1 MRSLTVGFGLLL
13 LSSCSTQYR
22 IGKTVNSLFIK
33 DPAMQAAH
41 IGIAVQDPD
50 QERYLYKFQSAKRFT
65 PASNT
70 KILSCYAAMK
80 YLPEK
85 LPAGIITE
93 LDTAVLLTPTGDP
106 SFLHPEFAEQPLF
119 DKLRS
124 LSKPVYLNTSVWKS
138 NALGSG
144 WSWDD
149 FSEAYMTER
158 SCFPVYGNVIQ
169 WFQEKS
175 KKENPS
181 LPGDTVDL
189 FIYSVPE
196 VDGPVDFGKSGDRF
210 DVSRNQHQ
218 NAFILKEGKESM
230 ASSKVPFITNGME
243 TGLSVLKDTL
253 NKTIWVADQSLVK
266 AASGRA
272 ADTIYSRLTD
282 SVLQKMMHRSDN
294 FYADMLLMMVSQQKL
309 KSMDEDAIISNIIK
323 QDFNLMPQ
331 PINWVDGSGLSR
343 YNQLT
348 PESLI
353 FILNKL
359 KAEQPWDRIKKIFP
373 SEGVGTLS
381 FYKERA
387 DDFII
392 AKTGTLGGVIC
403 LSGYVKSKKGK
414 WLTFSIMVNNHNTPT
429 AVIRKKM
436 ESLLETL

>member
-1 MRSLTVGFGLLL
+1 MKRLIVGFGLLL

-22 IGKTVNSLFIK
+22 IGKTVNSLFIN

-50 QERYLYKFQSAKRFT
+50 QEKYLYRFQSAKRFT

-124 LSKPVYLNTSVWKS
+124 ISKPVYLNTSVWKS
-138 NALGSG
+138 SALGSG

-158 SCFPVYGNVIQ
+158 SCFPIYGNVIQ

-175 KKENPS
+175 VKENPTF
-181 LPGDTVDL
+181 PGDTVDI
-189 FIYSVPE
+189 FVYSIPE
-196 VDGPVDFGKSGDRF
+196 VDGPVDFSKPGDRF
-210 DVSRNQHQ
+210 DVSRNQHT
-218 NAFILKEGKESM
+218 NSFTLKEGKESM
-230 ASSKVPFITNGME
+230 ASSKVPFITDGME
-243 TGLSVLKDTL
+243 TGLKVLKDTL
-253 NKTIWVADQSLVK
+253 HKTIGIADQSLIK
-266 AASGRA
+266 AASGRT
-272 ADTIYSRLTD
+272 ADTVYSRLTD

-294 FYADMLLMMVSQQKL
+294 FYADMLLLMVSQQKL

-323 QDFNLMPQ
+323 QDFNLLPQ
-331 PINWVDGSGLSR
+331 SVSWVDGSGLSR

-348 PESLI
+348 PESLVY
-353 FILNKL
+353 ILNKL
-359 KAEQPWDRIKKIFP
+359 KDEQPWDRIKQIFP
-373 SEGVGTLS
+373 SDGVGTLS
-381 FYKERA
+381 FYKQRT

-392 AKTGTLGGVIC
+392 AKTGTLSGVIC

-414 WLTFSIMVNNHNTPT
+414 WLTFSIMVNNHNTPN

-436 ESLLETL
+436 EALLESL

>member
-1 MRSLTVGFGLLL
+1 MKRLIVGFGLLL

-22 IGKTVNSLFIK
+22 IGKTVNSLFIN

-50 QERYLYKFQSAKRFT
+50 QEKYLYRFQSAKRFT

-106 SFLHPEFAEQPLF
+106 SFLHPEFPEQPLF

-124 LSKPVYLNTSVWKS
+124 ISKPVYLNTSVWKS
-138 NALGSG
+138 SALGSG

-175 KKENPS
+175 TKENPTF
-181 LPGDTVDL
+181 PGDTVDL
-189 FIYSVPE
+189 FVYSVPE
-196 VDGPVDFGKSGDRF
+196 VDGRVDFAKPGDRF
-210 DVSRNQHQ
+210 DVSRNHHM
-218 NAFILKEGKESM
+218 NAFTLKEGKESL

-243 TGLSVLKDTL
+243 TGLIVLKDTL
-253 NKTIWVADQSLVK
+253 HKTIAEADESLVR
-266 AASGRA
+266 AASGRT

-294 FYADMLLMMVSQQKL
+294 FYADMLLLMVSQQKL
-309 KSMDEDAIISNIIK
+309 KSMDENAIINSIIK
-323 QDFNLMPQ
+323 QDFNQLPQ
-331 PINWVDGSGLSR
+331 SINWVDGSGLSR

-353 FILNKL
+353 YILNKL
-359 KAEQPWDRIKKIFP
+359 KDEQPWDRIKKIFP
-373 SEGVGTLS
+373 SDGVGTLS
-381 FYKERA
+381 FYKERT

-436 ESLLETL
+436 ETLLETL

>member
-1 MRSLTVGFGLLL
+1 
-13 LSSCSTQYR
+13 
-22 IGKTVNSLFIK
+22 
-33 DPAMQAAH
+33 MQAAH
-41 IGIAVQDPD
+41 IGIAVQDPN
-50 QERYLYKFQSAKRFT
+50 QEKYLYRFQSAKRFT

-85 LPAGIITE
+85 LPAAIITE

-124 LSKPVYLNTSVWKS
+124 ISKPVYLNTSVWKS
-138 NALGSG
+138 GALGSG

-158 SCFPVYGNVIQ
+158 SCFPVYGNIIH

-181 LPGDTVDL
+181 FPGDTVDL

-196 VDGPVDFGKSGDRF
+196 VDGPVDFGKPGDRF

-218 NAFILKEGKESM
+218 NTFILKEGKETN
-230 ASSKVPFITNGME
+230 ASSKVPFITDGMK
-243 TGLSVLKDTL
+243 TGLKILIDTL
-253 NKTIWVADQSLVK
+253 HKTIGVADQSLIQ
-266 AASGRA
+266 AASGMA
-272 ADTIYSRLTD
+272 TDTIYSRMTD

-294 FYADMLLMMVSQQKL
+294 FYADMLLLMVSQQKL
-309 KSMDEDAIISNIIK
+309 RSMDEDAIINNIIK
-323 QDFNLMPQ
+323 QDFNLIPQ
-331 PINWVDGSGLSR
+331 SINWVDGSGLSR

-359 KAEQPWDRIKKIFP
+359 KSEQPWERIKNIFP
-373 SEGVGTLS
+373 SDGVGTLS

-414 WLTFSIMVNNHNTPT
+414 WLTFSIMVNNHNTAT
-429 AVIRKKM
+429 SLIRKKM